1 MLGSTIA
8 DEAHPAITAVSKGT
22 AGRPLIHLPHGFP
35 ERVQQES
42 VWLSRRIEAVSL
54 QRREELLASSFIE
67 FHLARIEMGGK
78 DEIVIF
84 SNGYSK

>member
-1 MLGSTIA
+1 MASLSVFSKKTCGFLVA
-8 DEAHPAITAVSKGT
+8 LRLFRCNDEKNS
-22 AGRPLIHLPHGFP
+22 
-35 ERVQQES
+35 
-42 VWLSRRIEAVSL
+42 
-54 QRREELLASSFIE
+54 LASSFIK

>member
-1 MLGSTIA
+1 MASLNVFSKKTCGFLVELRLFRCN
-8 DEAHPAITAVSKGT
+8 DEKNS
-22 AGRPLIHLPHGFP
+22 
-35 ERVQQES
+35 
-42 VWLSRRIEAVSL
+42 
-54 QRREELLASSFIE
+54 LASSFIE

>member
-1 MLGSTIA
+1 MISLSVFSKEACGFLVELWLFRCN
-8 DEAHPAITAVSKGT
+8 DEKNP
-22 AGRPLIHLPHGFP
+22 F
-35 ERVQQES
+35 
-42 VWLSRRIEAVSL
+42 
-54 QRREELLASSFIE
+54 ASSFFE